1 MGIRTRSI
9 PLLATA
15 FVFAACASGG
25 GPGVGSSPPAL
36 AYAMPD
42 GGTLVYSQ
50 SDTVQVEVDMGG
62 QTLPITQASNGV
74 ISMDFTS
81 QPTGLRVSATY
92 LDLEASVDNPMTG
105 TERFSEADV
114 EGAIVF
120 DLTPRGEGTLVS
132 GPELQ
137 GGAAQ
142 MVSAGTMA
150 ATFFPRLPNRPV
162 VAGDRWV
169 DTLDVVADE
178 ESGRIET
185 RSISEYTVR
194 GDTLVDG
201 RTLIRVDFVSDDER
215 EARNSEQGM
224 DLTQDLA
231 GRTSGFFLWD
241 PVARALHSQV
251 ATSRMTGTME
261 VTGAPFP
268 LGLTVEASS
277 RMERGGG

>member
-15 FVFAACASGG
+15 FVLTACASGG
-25 GPGVGSSPPAL
+25 GPSADSSPPAL

-50 SDTVQVEVDMGG
+50 SDTVRVEVDMGG
-62 QTLPITQASNGV
+62 QTLPITQASDGV
-74 ISMDFTS
+74 MSMDFTA

-92 LDLEASVDNPMTG
+92 LDLDASADNPMAG
-105 TERFSEADV
+105 TERFSEADI
-114 EGAIVF
+114 EGAFVF
-120 DLTPRGEGTLVS
+120 DLTPRGKGTLVS
-132 GPELQ
+132 GPELK
-137 GGAAQ
+137 GAAAQ

-150 ATFFPRLPNRPV
+150 ATIFPRLPDRPV

-169 DTLDVVADE
+169 DTLEVVVDE
-178 ESGRIET
+178 EAGHIET

-215 EARNSEQGM
+215 EVQASEQGV
-224 DLTQDLA
+224 DITQDLG
-231 GRTSGFFLWD
+231 GRSSGFFLWD
-241 PVARALHSQV
+241 PAARALHSQ
-251 ATSRMTGTME
+251 SSSSQMTGTME